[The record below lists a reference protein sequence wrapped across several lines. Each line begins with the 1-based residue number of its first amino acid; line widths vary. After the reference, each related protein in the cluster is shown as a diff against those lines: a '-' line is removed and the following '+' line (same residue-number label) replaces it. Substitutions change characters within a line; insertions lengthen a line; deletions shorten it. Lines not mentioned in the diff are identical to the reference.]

1 MARPKRYNAD
11 YHTHDANMRNDPRIK
26 AVRNKFSHMGYA
38 VWNYLLEILTDAD
51 HFKLE
56 WTDLNIEIFAG
67 DFDTSTEELELIVG
81 YLLKLKLVQKEG
93 DFLLCE
99 KHISNFS
106 GLITKRETRAGKKP
120 PEGENPEKE
129 SFGNPEP
136 QQSTVDMS
144 FGLPKPQTNEVS
156 GVQKPQSKVKESIV
170 KESKVNYSIVNVI
183 KNYTLSS
190 ECEDFKISNE
200 DKEKIYTHFTN
211 WIDNNAPRVNAMQEP
226 FTPEQAIKL
235 MIDYRGEFIESLLRT
250 MHSEPPVAAKIGSD
264 IIFRNWAER
273 RNIKP
278 MPQIT
283 DKNTTLW
290 RRFTK
295 QIKGQISPEEY
306 AKWFESLSIVSFD
319 AVSLRLLTVS
329 KESAQHLANN
339 YHQVVSPIVKIVFG
353 ESLKVSYLFKNQ

>member
-38 VWNYLLEILTDAD
+38 VWNYLLEILTDVD

-56 WTDLNIEIFAG
+56 WNELNIEILAG
-67 DFDTSTEELELIVG
+67 DFDTSTEELERVVE
-81 YLLKLKLVQKEG
+81 YLLKLKLLQKEG
-93 DFLLCE
+93 GFLFCE

-120 PEGENPEKE
+120 TEGENPDKV
-129 SFGNPEP
+129 SLGNPKPHQIAED
-136 QQSTVDMS
+136 VS
-144 FGLPKPQTNEVS
+144 FGLPKPQITEVS

-170 KESKVNYSIVNVI
+170 KESKLNYSIVDVI

-190 ECEDFKISNE
+190 ECEDFKISYE
-200 DKEKIYTHFTN
+200 EKEKIYTHFTN
-211 WIDNNAPRVNAMQEP
+211 WIDNNAPRVNALKES
-226 FTPEQAIKL
+226 FTPEQSIRL
-235 MIDYRGEFIESLLRT
+235 MIDYRGDFIESLLKT
-250 MHSEPPVAAKIGSD
+250 MHNEESLSKKISAD
-264 IIFRNWAER
+264 IVFRDWAER
-273 RNIKP
+273 RKVLP
-278 MPQIT
+278 DPQRT

-290 RRFTK
+290 RIFTK
-295 QIKGQISPEEY
+295 QIKEQISPEEY

-339 YHQVVSPIVKIVFG
+339 YHQVVSPIVKSVFG
-353 ESLKVSYLFKNQ
+353 ESIKVSYLFKNQ

>member
-211 WIDNNAPRVNAMQEP
+211 WIDNNAPRVNALKES
-226 FTPEQAIKL
+226 FTPEQSIKL
-235 MIDYRGEFIESLLRT
+235 MIDYRGEFIEGLLKT
-250 MHSEPPVAAKIGSD
+250 MHNEESLSKKISAD
-264 IIFRNWAER
+264 IVFRDWAER
-273 RNIKP
+273 RKVLP
-278 MPQIT
+278 EPQIT

-290 RRFTK
+290 RKFTK